1 MSTQCPRCGAHVE
14 EGQQCP
20 QCLLGLG
27 LAATKTTIQDTKP
40 LARFGGP
47 GVSAHPG
54 ERIDGYRL
62 LKVLGQGGMGI
73 VYLAE
78 QEHPIQ
84 RRVALKLIK
93 PGIASPEAVARFERE
108 RQALALME
116 HPNIAHVY
124 DAGATE
130 AGQPYFVMEYV
141 PGASITATATST
153 SLPTARG
160 VSYSAAF
167 ASRSITPTKKG

>member
-1 MSTQCPRCGAHVE
+1 
-14 EGQQCP
+14 
-20 QCLLGLG
+20 LLGLG

-40 LARFGGP
+40 LAGLGGP
-47 GVSAHPG
+47 GVSAHLG

-84 RRVALKLIK
+84 RQVALKLIK
-93 PGIASPEAVARFERE
+93 PGIASPEAIVRFERE

-124 DAGATE
+124 DAGATA
-130 AGQPYFVMEYV
+130 AGQPYFVME
-141 PGASITATATST
+141 
-153 SLPTARG
+153 
-160 VSYSAAF
+160 
-167 ASRSITPTKKG
+167 